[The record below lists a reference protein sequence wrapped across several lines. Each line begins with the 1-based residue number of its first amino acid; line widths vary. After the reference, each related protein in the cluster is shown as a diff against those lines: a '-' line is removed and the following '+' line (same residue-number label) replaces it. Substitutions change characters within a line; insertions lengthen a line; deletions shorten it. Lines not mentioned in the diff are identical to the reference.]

1 MMKRILLLV
10 LAMVTVLSATSCGRI
25 TQLVKDALEGAQE
38 STPTSEESASP
49 APQQSKEQSESA
61 TSVTA
66 PSVLDLPEDARY
78 TATVLTVGGV
88 EISYGLYR
96 YYYRHIADSM
106 AGEDSDYFKNNPD
119 KLAELEER
127 AIEQCQVV
135 ASYYLMAQKAGYTL
149 PDEKELE
156 EAFVE
161 YVKTYEPMYPLY
173 YGVSLADYLKQSY
186 MTLSTYKTMFVVNEY
201 LSEPIYNYLSDE
213 KNGMLDLSQQAL
225 EKALEDYRCVKHILV
240 GYSDGLKDEEAL
252 ALAGTLAKQLREGG
266 DIDALMKEYSNDY
279 QQDGQNAYTFT
290 YGEMVKEFEDT
301 AFSMEVGQVSDPVK
315 STYGYHVIVRLEI
328 DKEAFEKTQFKE
340 IAVNNAFTAFVEGQ
354 KSTLLEVFE
363 EQCTYED
370 LMAD

>member
-10 LAMVTVLSATSCGRI
+10 LALLTVLSATSCGRI
-25 TQLVKDALEGAQE
+25 TQLVGGTQE
-38 STPTSEESASP
+38 STPASEESVSP
-49 APQQSKEQSESA
+49 APQESKEQSDSDA
-61 TSVTA
+61 AVSA
-66 PSVLDLPEDARY
+66 PSILDIPEDARY
-78 TATVLTVGGV
+78 TATVLTVGDV
-88 EISYGLYR
+88 KISYGLYR
-96 YYYRHIADSM
+96 YYYRNIADSM
-106 AGEDSDYFKNNPD
+106 AGEDGDYFKNNPD

-127 AIEQCQVV
+127 AIEQCKVV

-201 LSEPIYNYLSDE
+201 LGEPIYNYLSDE

-225 EKALEDYRCVKHILV
+225 EKALEEYRCVKHILV

-252 ALAGTLAKQLREGG
+252 ALARDLAKQLREGG

-328 DKEAFEKTQFKE
+328 DKEAFEKAQFKE
-340 IAVNNAFTAFVEGQ
+340 IAVSNAFTAFVEGQ
-354 KSTLLEVFE
+354 NGTLLEAFE
-363 EQCTYED
+363 EQCTYEK